1 MKLIKNFFITNIKI
15 KLLFVFLILNGLQV
29 NVYSTENEIRPYP
42 FKFYNSCERVSGM
55 EEFKKCYLGYLSDE
69 ELNSVFIKDPTNRL
83 FNEDQPLFY
92 KKQLKIEKFEGGF
105 YRSAPNSVLH
115 GVFYLFTTTDSKD
128 KNYNFSLVEDAW
140 DCARNYYLSRVIA
153 RGPSLDKMNFLKE
166 NFKEYMRSSYQIPMC
181 NE

>member
-1 MKLIKNFFITNIKI
+1 MKLIKNFLITNIKI
-15 KLLFVFLILNGLQV
+15 KFLLVFLILNGLQV
-29 NVYSTENEIRPYP
+29 KVYPTENEIRPYP

-55 EEFKKCYLGYLSDE
+55 EKFKKCYLGNLSYE

-83 FNEDQPLFY
+83 LSEDQPLFY

-115 GVFYLFTTTDSKD
+115 GVFYLFTNTDSKD
-128 KNYNFSLVEDAW
+128 KNYNFILVEDAW
-140 DCARNYYLSRVIA
+140 DCDRNYYLSRNIA

-181 NE
+181 NG